1 MKETYIN
8 EHYKKV
14 DGKFYLRELQSNGN
28 LEWIEINIGN
38 KKNISSHANN
48 RSNRLDR

>member
-1 MKETYIN
+1 MKENYIE
-8 EHYKKV
+8 EHRKEV

-38 KKNISSHANN
+38 KNNNSSHGNN

>member
-1 MKETYIN
+1 MKEKYIE
-8 EHYKKV
+8 EHRKEV

-28 LEWIEINIGN
+28 LEWIEIKIGN
-38 KKNISSHANN
+38 KNKMSSHGDN